1 MLYKV
6 IRSSQTKDKS
16 KARRGGA
23 TELTQLLLSHRC
35 KT

>member
-6 IRSSQTKDKS
+6 IRSSQAKDKS

-23 TELTQLLLSHRC
+23 TELT
-35 KT
+35 